1 MLMLHLNQ
9 QVRFRWLLQWCLAL
23 AFVVQTIIITYNHFS
38 GFYVNHSFQEFI
50 VRLVFGTIV
59 STLFGLVIIYF
70 NLLVINNLNRYLSW
84 SDSFLRRIFLQ
95 LIVSVSLSFVVAV
108 IMTGIVHQIGP
119 YKAGLWPTIWLNS
132 LILAVVNLLVNAALE
147 AWIYYSQNRKSQ
159 QELDIMRNELALIK
173 FEVLKNQ
180 LNPHFLFNSLNVLS
194 ALISNDV
201 QKAAMFV
208 EEFAQIYRYV
218 LETIEKPLVSL
229 EQELSFARSYMY
241 LQQIRYG
248 TNLHYVVDVDSIW
261 LKDSIPPLS
270 LQVVLENAIKHNSIT
285 NQFPLFISLKAYD
298 ECLWVENTLRQRVS
312 GIPSTGIGQ
321 KNLAR
326 RYELV
331 CGKEPI
337 FKVLNEKYLVKLPLI
352 KPD

>member
-70 NLLVINNLNRYLSW
+70 NLLVINNLNSYLSW
-84 SDSFLRRIFLQ
+84 SDSFLRRVFLQ
-95 LIVSVSLSFVVAV
+95 FIVSVSISFVVAV

-119 YKAGLWPTIWLNS
+119 YKAGLWPTVWLNC

-201 QKAAMFV
+201 QKAAMFI

-285 NQFPLFISLKAYD
+285 NQFPLFIRLKAYD
-298 ECLWVENTLRQRVS
+298 GCLWVENTLRQRVS